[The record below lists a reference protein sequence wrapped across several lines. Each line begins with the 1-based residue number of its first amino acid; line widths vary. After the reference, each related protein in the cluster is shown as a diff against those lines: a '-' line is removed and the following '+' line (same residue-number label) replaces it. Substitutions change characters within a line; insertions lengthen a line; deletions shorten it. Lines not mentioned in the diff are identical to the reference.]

1 MVLKDLLEKLNFKI
15 LNEAD
20 LSREVKGCYI
30 GDLLSN
36 VMANAQKDQLWL
48 TIQGHQ
54 NIIAVSLLA
63 EVSAVIVVEDSEVD
77 KKSIKRAEE
86 KGVNLLQT
94 ELTAYELAKRLADL
108 GV

>member
-1 MVLKDLLEKLNFKI
+1 MVLKDLLEKLNLKI

-20 LSREVKGCYI
+20 LSREVNGCYI

-86 KGVNLLQT
+86 KGVNLLQS

>member
-1 MVLKDLLEKLNFKI
+1 MVLKDLCEELDLEI

-20 LSREVKGCYI
+20 LSREVSGCYI

-54 NIIAVSLLA
+54 NTIAVSLLA

-77 KKSIKRAEE
+77 QKSIKRAEE
-86 KGVNLLQT
+86 KGVNLLKS
-94 ELTAYELAKRLADL
+94 ELTAYELAKRLSDL

>member
-1 MVLKDLLEKLNFKI
+1 MVLKDLIEKLNLQI

-20 LSREVKGCYI
+20 LNKEITGCYI

-36 VMANAQKDQLWL
+36 VMANAKKNQLWL

-63 EVSAVIVVEDSEVD
+63 EVTAVIVVEDSEVD

-86 KGVNLLQT
+86 KGVNLLKS
-94 ELTAYELAKRLADL
+94 ELTAYKLAKKLADL

>member
-1 MVLKDLLEKLNFKI
+1 MILKDLIEELKLKL
-15 LNEAD
+15 LNDGD
-20 LSREVKGCYI
+20 LRKEVSGCYI

-36 VMANAQKDQLWL
+36 VMANAQRGQLWL

-77 KKSIKRAEE
+77 VKAIKRADE
-86 KGVNLLQT
+86 KEVNLMKS
-94 ELTAYELAKRLADL
+94 ELTAYQLAKKLANL
-108 GV
+108 GI

>member
-1 MVLKDLLEKLNFKI
+1 MQLKEIIKRMDLEI

-20 LSREVKGCYI
+20 LDIPVKGCYI

-36 VMANAQKDQLWL
+36 VMAKAKEGDLWV

-54 NIIAVSLLA
+54 NIIAVALLA
-63 EVSAVIVVEDSEVD
+63 EAAAVIVAEDSEVD
-77 KKSIKRAEE
+77 EKSIKRAKE
-86 KGVNLLQT
+86 KEVNLLRSD
-94 ELTAYELAKRLADL
+94 LSAYKLAQKFNKM

>member
-1 MVLKDLLEKLNFKI
+1 MVLKDLFEKLDLQI

-20 LSREVKGCYI
+20 LSREVNGCYI

-54 NIIAVSLLA
+54 NIIAVSLLT
-63 EVSAVIVVEDSEVD
+63 EVSALIVVEDSEID
-77 KKSIKRAEE
+77 EKSIKRAEE
-86 KGVNLLQT
+86 KGVNLLQSK
-94 ELTAYELAKRLADL
+94 LTAYELAKSLADL

>member
-1 MVLKDLLEKLNFKI
+1 MVLKDLLEKLNLKI

-20 LSREVKGCYI
+20 LSREAKGCYI

-94 ELTAYELAKRLADL
+94 ELTAYQLAKRLADL

>member
-1 MVLKDLLEKLNFKI
+1 MVLKDLCKELDLKI

-20 LSREVKGCYI
+20 LSREVSGCYI

-54 NIIAVSLLA
+54 NTIAVSLLA

-77 KKSIKRAEE
+77 QKSIKRAEE
-86 KGVNLLQT
+86 KGVNLLKT
-94 ELTAYELAKRLADL
+94 ELTAYEIAKRLADL

>member
-1 MVLKDLLEKLNFKI
+1 MVLKDLLEKLNLTI

-20 LSREVKGCYI
+20 LSREVNGCYI

-36 VMANAQKDQLWL
+36 VMANAKENQIWL

-63 EVSAVIVVEDSEVD
+63 EVSAVIVVENSEVD
-77 KKSIKRAEE
+77 EKSIKRAEE
-86 KGVNLLQT
+86 KGVNLLKS
-94 ELTAYELAKRLADL
+94 ELTAYKLAKRLAEL

>member
-1 MVLKDLLEKLNFKI
+1 MVLKDLLEKLNLKI

-36 VMANAQKDQLWL
+36 VMANAQKNQLWL

-77 KKSIKRAEE
+77 NKSIKRAEE
-86 KGVNLLQT
+86 KGVNLLKS
-94 ELTAYELAKRLADL
+94 ELTAYELAKRLVEL